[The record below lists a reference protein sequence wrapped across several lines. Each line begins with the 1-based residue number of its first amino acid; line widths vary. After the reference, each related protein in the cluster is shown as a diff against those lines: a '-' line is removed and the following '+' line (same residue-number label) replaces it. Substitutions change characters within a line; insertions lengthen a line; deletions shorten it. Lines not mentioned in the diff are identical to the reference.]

1 MKISKYIISVSSS
14 LFSSIYELNDED
26 DQTISSIRVSGLS
39 SQLQSFQ
46 YLSDQYTIDKESIWS
61 SIHHISKNGQ
71 RIATIKNQSLW
82 TSNLLILTNNHEY
95 LLKSNLTYNK
105 ISILQNDIE
114 VGKISRKIRWLN
126 TSFGVAINYDGDHIV
141 FVIAVII
148 QHLNMKAQMAA

>member
-1 MKISKYIISVSSS
+1 METEKSSAIKISKYIISVSSS

-46 YLSDQYTIDKESIWS
+46 YLSDQYTIDEESIWS

-95 LLKSNLTYNK
+95 LLKQ
-105 ISILQNDIE
+105 I
-114 VGKISRKIRWLN
+114 
-126 TSFGVAINYDGDHIV
+126 
-141 FVIAVII
+141 
-148 QHLNMKAQMAA
+148 